1 MLKHITISTLW
12 LIKVYCLTFFHK
24 AYYTIICSRL
34 ILFLYLKY
42 IYIDLKLKLN
52 LIVFKFKMLV

>member
-42 IYIDLKLKLN
+42 IYIFEIK
-52 LIVFKFKMLV
+52 IKFNSIQI